1 MNQFR
6 VRGAFAVAPAFF
18 LLLSGGLQQ
27 GLAADT
33 GSERSVDA
41 VVWVPGEVIVGYRR
55 APGASDLGQLQQEL
69 PAVTDWRAL
78 RHPGSAFGTARRPHP
93 LARVRVVKLD
103 PEADVEAAA
112 RRLARVR
119 GVAYAHPNYLIRPAF
134 LPDDPHFLDKTQ
146 YGPQT
151 IGAAE
156 AWDVTTGD
164 PGIVIAVAD
173 TGLLFHHEDLVGGI
187 WFNLG
192 ESDWLNQID
201 DDGNGFVDD
210 YRGWNFVNDSK
221 SVTLADPHGTHVAGI
236 AAARINNGKGIAGMC
251 NCKVLALQVFD
262 EDDNGQLV
270 GTWAHTANAFFYA
283 VDNGADVINYS
294 ASGLGGAE
302 ELSLLQQAV
311 VYAWENDVPIVT
323 AAGNFPLDPPH
334 YPGVYPETI
343 TVAGTTQFDTRW
355 WRDSSRGSA
364 VGPHLDVAA
373 PADDIISSWTTVR
386 GYSYLSGT
394 SMATPH
400 VTGLVGLMLSINPSL
415 GVEEIRALLH
425 ENAVDLG
432 AAGFDD
438 LFGAGRIDAAATIA
452 AVPLDTEPPT
462 IVHDGGVA
470 TFPFNGYID
479 PRGESS
485 DGVALDQGIRELVI
499 TFSEPVRDAGSGIGG
514 SLTADAFTLTG
525 TADDYP
531 AIMAVDDAG
540 SPTIRITLGGP
551 IPVGEWTTLVADVE
565 DLSSNRIESL
575 VSPAPGDDEPD
586 RLVVGFLPGDV
597 DQDGQMV
604 PLDLLRFRGMMA
616 GTYHN
621 PVGEILDYADIDRDG
636 VVDPSDLNAFLHL
649 ISGTGNATR
658 SWALV
663 SLPPRP
669 QG

>member
-6 VRGAFAVAPAFF
+6 ARGALAAASSIL
-18 LLLSGGLQQ
+18 LLLSGPPA
-27 GLAADT
+27 LAEDPGA
-33 GSERSVDA
+33 EEPVNA
-41 VVWVPGEVIVGYRR
+41 PAWVPGEVIVCYRR
-55 APGASDLGQLQQEL
+55 APVAADLSQLQQVL

-78 RHPGSAFGTARRPHP
+78 RHPETAHGTARRPHP

-103 PEADVEAAA
+103 PGADVQAAA
-112 RRLARVR
+112 GRLSRVR

-134 LPDDPHFLDKTQ
+134 LPDDPYFQDETQ

-151 IGAAE
+151 VGAAE
-156 AWDVTTGD
+156 AWDMTTGD
-164 PGIVIAVAD
+164 PGIVIAVVD
-173 TGLLFHHEDLVGGI
+173 TGLFFQHEDLNGAI
-187 WFNLG
+187 WVNLG
-192 ESDWLNQID
+192 ETERLNQID

-210 YRGWNFVNDSK
+210 YRGWNFVSDSK
-221 SVTLADPHGTHVAGI
+221 IVTVADPHGTHVAGI
-236 AAARINNGKGIAGMC
+236 AVARINNGKGIAGMC

-262 EDDNGQLV
+262 ENDSGQLV
-270 GTWAHTANAFFYA
+270 GTWEHTANAFFYA

-311 VYAWENDVPIVT
+311 VYAWENDVPIIA

-343 TVAGTTQFDTRW
+343 AVAGTTKFDTRW
-355 WRDSSRGSA
+355 SVDNSRGSA

-386 GYSYLSGT
+386 GYSFLSGT

-432 AAGFDD
+432 APGFDD
-438 LFGAGRIDAAATIA
+438 LYGAGRIDAAATLE
-452 AVPLDTEPPT
+452 AVPLDLEPPA
-462 IVHDGGVA
+462 IVHDGGIA

-485 DGVALDQGIRELVI
+485 DGVALDQGIRELVV

-514 SLTADAFTLTG
+514 SLTADAFMLTG
-525 TADDYP
+525 TADAYP
-531 AIMAVDDAG
+531 AIAEVDDAD
-540 SPTIRITLGGP
+540 SPTIRITLSGP
-551 IPVGEWTTLVADVE
+551 VPVGEWTTLVADVE
-565 DLSSNRIESL
+565 DLSGNLIESL
-575 VSPAPGDDEPD
+575 ANPAPGADEPD
-586 RLVVGFLPGDV
+586 RVDVGFLPGDV

-621 PVGEILDYADIDRDG
+621 PAGEVLDYADIDRNG
-636 VVDPSDLNAFLHL
+636 VVDPSDLIAFRHL

-669 QG
+669 